1 MLQLPIDAEKMSNRT
16 QLVGPVIVSPK
27 PAPPI
32 SLSTIRA
39 PASTLDPYTDQAL
52 LDPWP
57 LYSELREMGPAVWLE
72 KYRMFA
78 LTRYDVVMRVLRDW
92 EAFPSSLGVMM
103 NDDMNQVLRGN
114 TLCSDGDAHSR
125 LRRVV
130 IRPLTPAALKSLE
143 EEVEREAEAL
153 VDRLCAR
160 GHFCATAELATY
172 LPVTIVANAV
182 GLPKEGRERMMEWS
196 IGMFNC
202 FGPLNER
209 ARNAMPVLSEMMH
222 YARTHAVPG
231 KLKPGS
237 WAEAIHHAAA
247 AGEVPPEAVPVMMID
262 YMGPSLDTTIFA
274 ISSGVWLFANH
285 PEQWDLVR
293 HDPSL
298 IPGAINEVLR
308 IEAPLQDFSRYVATS
323 YDLDGVTLPADSRAI
338 VFYGAAN
345 RDPRQFSDPDR
356 FDVRRDN
363 AGRHMA
369 FGAGPHMCVGM
380 NLAKLEMRALF
391 TALARRV
398 KRFHIEQE
406 QRMLNNVL
414 RGFGKLIVSVE

>member
-1 MLQLPIDAEKMSNRT
+1 MNTATIK
-16 QLVGPVIVSPK
+16 
-27 PAPPI
+27 APT
-32 SLSTIRA
+32 SR
-39 PASTLDPYTDQAL
+39 LDPYTDQAL

-57 LYSELREMGPAVWLE
+57 LYRELREMGPAVWLE
-72 KYRMFA
+72 KHRMFA
-78 LTRYDVVMRVLRDW
+78 LTRYDGVVKALRDW
-92 EAFPSSLGVMM
+92 EAFPSSFGVMM

-114 TLCSDGDAHSR
+114 TLCSDGEAHNQ

-130 IRPLTPAALKSLE
+130 MRPLTPVAIKSLQD
-143 EEVEREAEAL
+143 EVEREAEG
-153 VDRLCAR
+153 VVGRLCAR
-160 GHFCATAELATY
+160 GRFCAAGELATY
-172 LPVTIVANAV
+172 LPVTIVSNAV
-182 GLPKEGRERMMEWS
+182 GLPEEGRERMMEWS
-196 IGMFNC
+196 VDMFNC
-202 FGPLNER
+202 FGPMNER
-209 ARNAMPVLSEMMH
+209 ARYAMPVLSEMMH

-285 PEQWDLVR
+285 PDQWDLLR
-293 HDPSL
+293 NDPSL
-298 IPGAINEVLR
+298 IPSAINEILR
-308 IEAPLQDFSRYVATS
+308 IEAPIQGFSRYVARD
-323 YDLDGVTLPADSRAI
+323 YDLDGISLPEGSRAI

-345 RDPRQFSDPDR
+345 RDPRQFPDPDR

-363 AGRHMA
+363 AGHHKS
-369 FGAGPHMCVGM
+369 FGAGPHMCLGM

-398 KRFHIEQE
+398 KRFRIAEE
-406 QRMLNNVL
+406 ERALNNVL
-414 RGFGKLIVSVE
+414 RGFSKLMVSVE